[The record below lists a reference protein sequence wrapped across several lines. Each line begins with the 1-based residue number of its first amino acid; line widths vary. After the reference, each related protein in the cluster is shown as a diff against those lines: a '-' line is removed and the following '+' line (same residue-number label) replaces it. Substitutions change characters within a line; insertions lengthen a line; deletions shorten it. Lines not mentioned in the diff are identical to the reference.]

1 MRRHCARGFTLIEL
15 MVAASA
21 AAVLTLLAWPS
32 MQGQLVKARRAD
44 ATAALQQLQMAQ
56 ERHHALHGLYA
67 ADLGRLGSAS
77 AGLSPQGLYRIEL
90 QPGPGD
96 AYTAV
101 ARARSDGAQAGDGDC
116 PALTLH
122 VDQGLA
128 SLGPR
133 RRCWNR

>member
-1 MRRHCARGFTLIEL
+1 MSRRRARGFTLIEL
-15 MVAASA
+15 MVATTA

-44 ATAALQQLQMAQ
+44 ATAALQQVQLAQ

-67 ADLGRLGSAS
+67 AELGRLGSAS
-77 AGLSPQGLYRIEL
+77 AGLSPEGFYRIEL

-96 AYTAV
+96 AYTVV
-101 ARARSDGAQAGDGDC
+101 ARARSEGKQAGDGDC
-116 PALTLH
+116 PALTLR
-122 VDQGLA
+122 VDQGFA
-128 SLGPR
+128 SLGPS